1 MAAGEEGEE
10 NACQGGSP
18 PLLLGPS
25 GRRLPLLADQLHPAP
40 DASSAASPRPRAGR
54 TQSPSARRLLPP
66 QPQQQQPRRRRSPRP
81 KLITSPAPA
90 PVAPVPSRGGGGSRR
105 RPDRALLLGR
115 RNENKQRTEGQC
127 PPRRPPPVAP
137 LLPAAAPPPSPSASP
152 CAPRVRPHFASARS
166 PRAPSGDAPGPAAAR
181 QPPNDRPRGWGEGG
195 GRAVGHPRGHSHLG
209 ACPQGVIATAG
220 GQRWHR
226 GRWEDRHLS
235 SPADGKVLSKPDT
248 GCSPQWPPKE
258 EGEGAGLQVGSQSC
272 PLQGKSKEASVLM
285 RLRMGCYRHISHY
298 IYCSTKTRNGVL
310 LVSEDTQI
318 L

>member
-195 GRAVGHPRGHSHLG
+195 AEPLVTPGVTAILGPALRGSPRL
-209 ACPQGVIATAG
+209 
-220 GQRWHR
+220 R
-226 GRWEDRHLS
+226 EDKDRHLS